1 MLRKQIKPGRISKM
15 IAGLS
20 HMFGGIPLND
30 PTTPDLSATLESPAM
45 GSLKYAVHGLTMQS
59 NGENERRA
67 LNCHISVGR
76 CINALQALMRKPLH
90 NWAATKLME
99 VMPAAG
105 SEMNAYYDRRSLRFF
120 YYNHRG
126 SNVYFGDSVDII
138 AHELGHAVL
147 DAMRPDFWSVQA
159 LEIWSFHEA
168 FSDIV
173 AVFNMLGHDAVISA
187 VIEETEGDLRRSNH
201 ASRLAEQVGRLI
213 RDVTND
219 PSYLPDALRN
229 PAVEKFHYVKPS
241 TLPKETSNDR
251 LAAECHSFG
260 RVFSAAWYEALVRCY
275 EHESSKGEDKEAAL
289 KRARDACMSIVL
301 KGAAAS
307 PRVSNFY
314 EAVARC
320 MVSVA
325 SDHGD
330 FYSKAF
336 SDVFSEWKILGCE
349 PVKALSHRSWS
360 EVVRDLGRG
369 DSVVKTKH
377 GALVS
382 VKRKISFRAADLPGL
397 SSLSVPS
404 DVEFEAAFDSYYE
417 FDKSGNLVGEM
428 TPDRDSVLIDA
439 AECMSQVYGDIGSDG
454 MWQVK
459 EGRIERRHIR

>member
-1 MLRKQIKPGRISKM
+1 MLKKTFQPGRISKL
-15 IAGLS
+15 IADLS

-30 PTTPDLSATLESPAM
+30 PTTPDLSATLEAPAM

-59 NGENERRA
+59 RGENERRA
-67 LNCHISVGR
+67 LNCHIAVGR
-76 CINALQALMRKPLH
+76 CINDLQSLMRKPLH
-90 NWAATKLME
+90 SWAATKFIE
-99 VMPAAG
+99 VVPAAG

-173 AVFNMLGHDAVISA
+173 AVFNMLGHDRVVKAVL
-187 VIEETEGDLRRSNH
+187 EETGGDLRRSNH

-213 RDVTND
+213 RSVTDD

-229 PAVEKFHYVKPS
+229 PAVERFHYAQPS

-260 RVFSAAWYEALVRCY
+260 RVFSAAWYEAFVRCY
-275 EHESSKGEDKEAAL
+275 EHEASKECGVEVAIRK
-289 KRARDACMSIVL
+289 ARDACMSIVL

-336 SDVFSEWKILGCE
+336 SDVFAEWKILGSE
-349 PVKALSHRSWS
+349 PLKALSHRSWS
-360 EVVRDLGRG
+360 DVVRDLGRG

-382 VKRKISFRAADLPGL
+382 MKRKMSFNASDLPGM
-397 SSLSVPS
+397 SGISLLN
-404 DVEFEAAFDSYYE
+404 DVKFEVAFDSYYE

-428 TPDRDSVLIDA
+428 APDKDLVLADA
-439 AECMSQVYGDIGSDG
+439 AECITQVYGDLGSEG
-454 MWQVK
+454 MWEIK
-459 EGRIERRHIR
+459 EGKIERRHVR